1 MHYKRPSLRLFPHS
15 PPLSSAFL
23 HSDHSHGYLT
33 STHMIN
39 KQEVN
44 INQQQQ
50 SLAQEAAT
58 RQREIEEGMQ
68 VGRE

>member
-1 MHYKRPSLRLFPHS
+1 
-15 PPLSSAFL
+15 
-23 HSDHSHGYLT
+23 
-33 STHMIN
+33 MIN